1 MIISINKTL
10 QKLKTLNEDFTTEF
24 HGFLTV

>member
-24 HGFLTV
+24 HGFLSM